1 MIETSRKEIEAK
13 TMTKCL
19 TFFFAIFVCLGLHV
33 NAAEAA
39 MYHYKDANGVIRYT
53 DNYSDIPVSQRKG
66 IPIQEDTQPQTT
78 QPPAVPAPTNRPS
91 AAGPSQTETDQ
102 TPYQTNAS
110 GTMSD
115 DARID
120 QLLKQKTALDAE
132 LSQLTKESL
141 ALAVEKK
148 TLANNDEVKA
158 YNEKVEKLN
167 ARVVDYEKRRALFQ
181 KEAEAFDARL
191 KQKMRPA
198 PPAPAVPPQPSSSW

>member
-1 MIETSRKEIEAK
+1 
-13 TMTKCL
+13 MTKCL
-19 TFFFAIFVCLGLHV
+19 IFFFAISVCLGLHA

-39 MYHYKDANGVIRYT
+39 MYRYKDASGVIRYT
-53 DNYSDIPVSQRKG
+53 DNYSEIPASQRKG
-66 IPIQEDTQPQTT
+66 IPLQEEDI
-78 QPPAVPAPTNRPS
+78 QPPAMPPSAVPAPANRPS
-91 AAGPSQTETDQ
+91 AATSSQTETDQ

-110 GTMSD
+110 DAMSD

-132 LSQLTKESL
+132 VSQLTKESL

-181 KEAEAFDARL
+181 KEAEVLDARL

-198 PPAPAVPPQPSSSW
+198 PPAPAVSPQPSSSW

>member
-1 MIETSRKEIEAK
+1 MIETSRKEIEAI
-13 TMTKCL
+13 TMRKCL
-19 TFFFAIFVCLGLHV
+19 TFFFAIPVFLWLHT

-39 MYHYKDANGVIRYT
+39 MYRYKDASGVIRYT
-53 DNYSDIPVSQRKG
+53 DNYSDIPASQRKG
-66 IPIQEDTQPQTT
+66 IPIQEDIQPQTT
-78 QPPAVPAPTNRPS
+78 PQPTVPAPTNLPS
-91 AAGPSQTETDQ
+91 AATSTQTEADQ
-102 TPYQTNAS
+102 TPYQTNGS
-110 GTMSD
+110 GAMSD

-132 LSQLTKESL
+132 VSQLTKESL

-148 TLANNDEVKA
+148 TLTNNDEVKA

-181 KEAEAFDARL
+181 KEAEVLDARL

-198 PPAPAVPPQPSSSW
+198 PPAPAVSPQPSSSW